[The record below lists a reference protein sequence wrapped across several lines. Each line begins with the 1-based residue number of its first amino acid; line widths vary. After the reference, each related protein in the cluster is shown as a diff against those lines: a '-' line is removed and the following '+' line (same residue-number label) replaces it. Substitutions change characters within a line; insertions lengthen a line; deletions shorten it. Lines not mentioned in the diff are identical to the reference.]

1 MYFIQQH
8 DRKQLPIIWKD
19 TPISGTAKAI
29 DLPKAYLQ
37 LLQEQNGG
45 YLQASRIPTE
55 EPTSDGID
63 YASVHYIFGL
73 HDEPE
78 TGLYYQQTL
87 PDRADLPDYFIFFSA
102 NGNQLFAFDYSK
114 LSPSGEPSIR
124 YIDIETDNWQLVA
137 SDFNQFLGLLTAA
150 SIAVSEETQLT
161 HTEGEHAFLLADASQ
176 LQELFLHFED
186 DGDKEWY
193 FRWLKY
199 FSKHADSAY
208 RRAAIEAL
216 EMQILYFRAQLP
228 ASAQKLLAVFLADA
242 EESIV
247 ATAKSL
253 EKELSEG

>member
-8 DRKQLPIIWKD
+8 DIKQLPVTWKD
-19 TPISGTAKAI
+19 TPISGTLKAA
-29 DLPKAYLQ
+29 DLPQAYLQ

-73 HDEPE
+73 HDDPDTSIYYRQEL
-78 TGLYYQQTL
+78 TGHN
-87 PDRADLPDYFIFFSA
+87 DLPDYFIFFSA
-102 NGNQLFAFDYSK
+102 NGHQLFAFDYSR
-114 LSPSGEPSIR
+114 LSPQGEPGIR
-124 YIDIETDNWQLVA
+124 YLDVETDNWQLVA
-137 SDFNQFLGLLTAA
+137 SDFNQFLGMLTAA
-150 SIAVSEETQLT
+150 PIAIPEETQLT
-161 HTEGEHAFLLADASQ
+161 HIEGEHAFLLADASQ

-199 FSKHADSAY
+199 FSNHADIAY
-208 RRAAIEAL
+208 RMAAIEAL
-216 EMQILYFRAQLP
+216 EMQILYFRSQLP
-228 ASAQKLLAVFLADA
+228 ASVRKLLAVFLADA
-242 EESIV
+242 GESIV

-253 EKELSEG
+253 EKELSED